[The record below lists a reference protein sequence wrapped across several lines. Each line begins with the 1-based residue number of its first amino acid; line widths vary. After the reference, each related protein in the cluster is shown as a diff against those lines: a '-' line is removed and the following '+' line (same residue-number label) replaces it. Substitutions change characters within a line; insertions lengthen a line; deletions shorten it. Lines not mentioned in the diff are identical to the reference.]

1 MKGVLVRPCARK
13 GTFMPV
19 GGGLA
24 GQGEWPTVADVSVR
38 AAHGSD
44 AAALAR
50 VQASAWRLDYRG
62 TLPDDDLAAL
72 PEAEFAVRWRQAT
85 DDPPSARH
93 HVLAACAG
101 ADVVGLTT
109 LAPAED
115 PDRDPAT
122 DAEVAALVV
131 DPDHRGRGHG
141 SRLLAAAAERLRGD
155 GFATAVTWVDA
166 DADPVRRFLESAGWA
181 PDGAHRSLDLRDDGT
196 VVVRQLRLHTDLR
209 EDTP

>member
-1 MKGVLVRPCARK
+1 M
-13 GTFMPV
+13 
-19 GGGLA
+19 
-24 GQGEWPTVADVSVR
+24 SVR
-38 AAHGSD
+38 AARGSD

-72 PEAEFAVRWRQAT
+72 PEAEFAVRWRQAA
-85 DDPPSARH
+85 DAPPSDRH

-101 ADVVGLTT
+101 PDVVGLVT
-109 LAPAED
+109 LTPADD

-122 DAEVAALVV
+122 DAEVTALVV
-131 DPDHRGRGHG
+131 DPGHRGRGHG
-141 SRLLAAAAERLRGD
+141 SRLLAAAADHLRGD

-166 DADPVRRFLESAGWA
+166 DADPLRRFLESAGWA
-181 PDGAHRSLDLRDDGT
+181 ADGAHRSLDLRGDGS
-196 VVVRQLRLHTDLR
+196 VVVPQLRLHTDLR